1 MIFSVGFCEAKD
13 ENYHLISLRIYLAV
27 YPVHSRDHCQVS
39 TVLYIYQISN
49 GYLSCARYGTDLW
62 NTGHRVGDQFV
73 HMVFDT
79 DPLTDAP
86 GLTDLDQD
94 ARLELESRVFVPN
107 LLHSVLVVYFA

>member
-1 MIFSVGFCEAKD
+1 M
-13 ENYHLISLRIYLAV
+13 
-27 YPVHSRDHCQVS
+27 
-39 TVLYIYQISN
+39 
-49 GYLSCARYGTDLW
+49 
-62 NTGHRVGDQFV
+62 GHRVGDQFV

-107 LLHSVLVVYFA
+107 LLHSVLVVYFAV